1 MNMRTLIFNGSPRK
15 SGDTVRLINEM
26 QKYLTGEIKIISA
39 YYDKINPCID
49 CRYCWENIGCC
60 IDDGMQ
66 SVYEYIRFCDNIII
80 ASPVYF
86 SELSGSLL
94 NILSRL
100 QCFYTARRFMNK
112 PIEQKNKNGVLILAG
127 GGDGSHERAKST
139 ANILFKMMNTNC
151 LADVFSLNTNIL
163 PASEDSKALQT
174 ARDAALLLNNLYQNN
189 NIPPC
194 KFY

>member
-15 SGDTVRLINEM
+15 SGDTVCLINEM

-60 IDDGMQ
+60 IADDMQ
-66 SVYEYIRFCDNIII
+66 SVYEYIKICDNIII

-100 QCFYTARRFMNK
+100 QCFYTARCFMNK
-112 PIEQKNKNGVLILAG
+112 RIEQKNKNGVLILAG
-127 GGDGSHERAKST
+127 GGDGSHERAKLT
-139 ANILFKMMNTNC
+139 ADILFKMMNTKC
-151 LADVFSLNTNIL
+151 VADIFSLNTNIL
-163 PASEDSKALQT
+163 PASEDRQALQT
-174 ARDAALLLNNLYQNN
+174 ACDSALLLNNLYQNKKN
-189 NIPPC
+189 
-194 KFY
+194 